1 MKRFAL
7 AAVAL
12 VTMAGAAFADPA
24 EGTWQTEVDDGAY
37 AHVEIVPCANAF
49 CGNIVRT
56 FNAEGE
62 FTSPNIGR
70 QLVINM
76 VPVGGGEYEGQ
87 VWRPSNDSIYI
98 GKMSVNGDAIRLRGC
113 IAGGLLCS
121 GQDWTRVV
129 LP

>member
-1 MKRFAL
+1 MKTLTL
-7 AAVAL
+7 AAAAFLAL
-12 VTMAGAAFADPA
+12 AGAALADPA

-37 AHVEIVPCANAF
+37 AFVEIVPCANAF

-62 FTSPNIGR
+62 FASPNIGR
-70 QLVINM
+70 QIVINM
-76 VPVGGGEYEGQ
+76 VPVGGGDYEGQ

-98 GKMSVNGDAIRLRGC
+98 GKMNVNGDAIRLRGC

-129 LP
+129 SP